1 MDIKTK
7 RIVIQSL
14 KNLSKLV
21 AFSMAVVA
29 YSLLCLGISH
39 AYTGEIWLGLAALFL
54 PMLLFAVWDMS
65 RSQVESQIY
74 DEERTI
80 EALKREYQ

>member
-14 KNLSKLV
+14 KNLSRLIVFSSAVITYSLICLWASHTYTGDIYFGLV
-21 AFSMAVVA
+21 A
-29 YSLLCLGISH
+29 
-39 AYTGEIWLGLAALFL
+39 LFF